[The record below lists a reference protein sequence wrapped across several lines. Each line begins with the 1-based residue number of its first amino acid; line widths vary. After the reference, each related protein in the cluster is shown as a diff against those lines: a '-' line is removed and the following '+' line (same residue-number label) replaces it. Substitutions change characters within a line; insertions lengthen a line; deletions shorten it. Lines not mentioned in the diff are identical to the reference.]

1 MFFYFFIFSVKT
13 GKILVFLQKKDPK
26 KFQKL
31 GVKNKKKSV
40 MKETNYEKLNK
51 NYIAAT
57 GKPVSILSTLQK
69 LSGLKYIKSYL

>member
-13 GKILVFLQKKDPK
+13 VNILIFMQKKDPK

-31 GVKNKKKSV
+31 GVENKKKSV

-51 NYIAAT
+51 SYA

-69 LSGLKYIKSYL
+69 LSGLKYIKSKR